1 MLHMLFGAFM
11 LLTLMI
17 IGTILQDL
25 WGMWNDETDTCDY
38 DTYFGD
44 YGYDGDSGVTGPDAD

>member
-38 DTYFGD
+38 DTYFGGNGY
-44 YGYDGDSGVTGPDAD
+44 YGDGGDPDSGTD